1 MPQVLNSK
9 FQRSVKPD
17 NPANARHVPVIA
29 LRSVCPVSSRLV
41 RSRPILSRPIP
52 SCPVPSRPV
61 LSQPSLMALWMCIP
75 GAFFPLQPKQLS
87 ALRLF
92 VYVVAERS
100 PWSLCQTILETRKLF
115 KLTVARF
122 CVEFKPLIFPIL
134 FFFLPILSIFFLF
147 FMHGETLIGQPLA
160 WQEDLHFLYLCTM
173 HCPIDSKPNNIL
185 LEPITEEKNNNISL
199 SVHFVCM

>member
-1 MPQVLNSK
+1 MFPSSHSAA
-9 FQRSVKPD
+9 SV
-17 NPANARHVPVIA
+17 
-29 LRSVCPVSSRLV
+29 
-41 RSRPILSRPIP
+41 P
-52 SCPVPSRPV
+52 SHPVPSRPV
-61 LSQPSLMALWMCIP
+61 PSHPVPSRPVPSQPSLMALWMCIP

-134 FFFLPILSIFFLF
+134 FFFFLFWEFSFFFSCMVKHWLASRWPGRKICTFSIFV
-147 FMHGETLIGQPLA
+147 
-160 WQEDLHFLYLCTM
+160 LCTALLILN
-173 HCPIDSKPNNIL
+173 PIIYYLNPLRKKKTTTSPWAFTL
-185 LEPITEEKNNNISL
+185 C
-199 SVHFVCM
+199 VCK